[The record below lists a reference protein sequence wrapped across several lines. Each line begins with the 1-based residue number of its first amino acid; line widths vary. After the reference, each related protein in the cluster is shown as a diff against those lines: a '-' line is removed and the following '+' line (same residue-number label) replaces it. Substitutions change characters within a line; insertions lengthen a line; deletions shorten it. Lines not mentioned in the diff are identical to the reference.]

1 MSTIV
6 VVWGGISR
14 AVGCDS
20 VGLPP
25 GGGGATPTRPA
36 PARPTG
42 TRARPHP
49 TAGGAPR
56 ARSGGS
62 ARRRPGGPRGPR
74 GPRGLRGLRGR
85 AAGPAT
91 LLGAPLLAEG
101 RQAPRPPAQ
110 RAPGRGP
117 RRLLGAPLLLGCTP
131 SRSRRRRGGEV
142 QVLAH
147 DREQGLGEERQRD
160 VALPAGPAAYLVL
173 VQPHLALGRLKGHLD
188 RPAPPRYLY
197 QRRQLGAHRS
207 EDHVRLQVLGIA
219 QAAPHQTPALIALLQ
234 RRDQRQAVP
243 GIPAG
248 GFLPVAC
255 REPRPAGGPD
265 LPPLLAEGADPPPG
279 P

>member
-25 GGGGATPTRPA
+25 GGGGATPTRPS

-62 ARRRPGGPRGPR
+62 ARRRPGGPRG
-74 GPRGLRGLRGR
+74 LRGR

-91 LLGAPLLAEG
+91 LLGPPLLAEG
-101 RQAPRPPAQ
+101 RQAPRPPAPF
-110 RAPGRGP
+110 APGRGP

-131 SRSRRRRGGEV
+131 RRARRRRGGEV

-160 VALPAGPAAYLVL
+160 VAIPAGPAAYLVL

-197 QRRQLGAHRS
+197 QRRQLGAHRR

-219 QAAPHQTPALIALLQ
+219 QAAPHQTPPLIALLQ
-234 RRDQRQAVP
+234 RRDQRQAIPV
-243 GIPAG
+243 IPAG
-248 GFLPVAC
+248 TLLPVAC
-255 REPRPAGGPD
+255 REPLPAGVRY
-265 LPPLLAEGADPPPG
+265 LLQLL
-279 P
+279 